1 LVGPGGEQVGIV
13 RTDDARKLAY
23 EADLDLVEVA
33 PKAKPPVAKIM
44 DYGKFK
50 YEAAQKAREA
60 RKNQQQTVVKEQKL
74 RPKIDDHDYETKK
87 GNVIRFLNKGSKVKV
102 TIMFRGREQSR
113 PELGYRLLE
122 RLANDVEEYGF
133 VESRPK
139 QDGRNMTMV
148 IAPHRG
154 KKTRQSAGEH

>member
-1 LVGPGGEQVGIV
+1 MEQ
-13 RTDDARKLAY
+13 ALKLAY

-33 PKAKPPVAKIM
+33 PNARPPVCKIM

-113 PELGYRLLE
+113 PELGSRLLE